1 MTSRERVFDC
11 MTGMLLLWLAIR
23 LVVLAAIIDL
33 TAHIVPGI
41 HVSGGFAWLL
51 WVAVIFSVIN
61 LILGPLFRLLSLP
74 FIILTLGL
82 FLLVVNAALLAIT
95 AGISSHLAVDNF
107 GSAVLGGL
115 LIAVF
120 SWLAELLLPLRRH
133 GKHHGSRDV
142 ASERA

>member
-1 MTSRERVFDC
+1 MA
-11 MTGMLLLWLAIR
+11 GMLLLWLAIR

-120 SWLAELLLPLRRH
+120 SWLAELLLPLGRRR
-133 GKHHGSRDV
+133 GRHHGQPLRPATGRDWTH
-142 ASERA
+142 SGGH